1 MTGNMAVPTLAYSF
15 LAELSASP
23 EAVHLWLARTLVI
36 LAVIGAVIFA
46 VAIVRGVRKAPVQL
60 RYKACASL
68 SIAFAFLALGCST
81 LVFTPPKL
89 CGLLMLLVSAVGT
102 TLAVIAVRQS
112 ERIGTTG
119 LGIVGILAN
128 TAVQL
133 FSLLLLR
140 PGAAHLIDQL
150 ERSSRTLL
158 TAINYSASVS
168 AALLVGI
175 LMWLWLRQRSNGEQ
189 RLPFPKSGVLL
200 TLGAAVRL
208 VVVGPWSGCSAYDSR
223 RTTWSPRPR
232 RGHADDF

>member
-1 MTGNMAVPTLAYSF
+1 MTGNVAVPTLALSF

-23 EAVHLWLARTLVI
+23 ETVHLWLARTLVI

-46 VAIVRGVRKAPVQL
+46 VAIIRGVHKAPVQL
-60 RYKACASL
+60 RSEACASL
-68 SIAFAFLALGCST
+68 SIAFAFFALGCST

-112 ERIGTTG
+112 ERIGTKG

-133 FSLLLLR
+133 LSLLLLR
-140 PGAAHLIDQL
+140 PGAAHLIDRL
-150 ERSSRTLL
+150 ERSSRALL
-158 TAINYSASVS
+158 TAIDYSALVS
-168 AALLVGI
+168 AASLVGI
-175 LMWLWLRQRSNGEQ
+175 LMWLWLRQRNIGEQ
-189 RLPFPKSGVLL
+189 ARTVPQVKRSARVWSSC
-200 TLGAAVRL
+200 RL
-208 VVVGPWSGCSAYDSR
+208 VVVGPWSGYSANDSR

-232 RGHADDF
+232 RGQADDC